1 MFNAYFLGETAATPR
16 KRLLAEFT
24 LQENTR
30 KLNKRLIIG

>member
-1 MFNAYFLGETAATPR
+1 MFNAYFLGEAATPR

-30 KLNKRLIIG
+30 KLNKR